1 MKRYLTS
8 YSKNRLT
15 VRDRLT
21 GQSASESFVDADTAE
36 IIQNRIKETNYT
48 LPNKKNQVKNLSIDE
63 CIDWFKSVDKNFKA
77 DFGWIQPDKIKWET
91 KKEQIKTTLNNIEDS
106 IKELN
111 RILEI
116 E

>member
-8 YSKNRLT
+8 YSKNRLI

-21 GQSASESFVDADTAE
+21 NQSASESFVDADTAE
-36 IIQNRIKETNYT
+36 IIQNKVKETNYT
-48 LPNKKNQVKNLSIDE
+48 LPNKKSLVKNLSIDE
-63 CIDWFKSVDKNFKA
+63 CIDWFKSVDKKFKT
-77 DFGWIQPDKIKWET
+77 DYGWIQPEKIQWET
-91 KKEQIKTTLNNIEDS
+91 KKEQLKTTLNNIENS

-111 RILEI
+111 KILEI

>member
-63 CIDWFKSVDKNFKA
+63 CIDWFKSVDKSFKA
-77 DFGWIQPDKIKWET
+77 DFGWIKPEKIQWET
-91 KKEQIKTTLNNIEDS
+91 KKEQLKTTLNNIENS